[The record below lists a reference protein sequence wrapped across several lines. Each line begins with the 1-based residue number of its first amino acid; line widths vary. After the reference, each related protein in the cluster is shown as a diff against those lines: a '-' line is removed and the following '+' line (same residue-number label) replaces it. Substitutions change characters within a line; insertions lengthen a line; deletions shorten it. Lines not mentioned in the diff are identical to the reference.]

1 MLEVRHLTTLLAIE
15 EAGSLMEAAER
26 LHVTQ
31 SALSHQLKD
40 LEGRLG
46 AALLV
51 RRTRPVQFTTA
62 GLRVLAL
69 AREVLPRVQ
78 QTERELKRLAAGQ
91 TGRLH
96 MADAGPGCVPRTL
109 ARGGDGSVCGV
120 QLCALAGA
128 GAR

>member
-51 RRTRPVQFTTA
+51 RRTRPVRFRTTDM
-62 GLRVLAL
+62 
-69 AREVLPRVQ
+69 ARRQGKL
-78 QTERELKRLAAGQ
+78 
-91 TGRLH
+91 
-96 MADAGPGCVPRTL
+96 
-109 ARGGDGSVCGV
+109 
-120 QLCALAGA
+120 
-128 GAR
+128 